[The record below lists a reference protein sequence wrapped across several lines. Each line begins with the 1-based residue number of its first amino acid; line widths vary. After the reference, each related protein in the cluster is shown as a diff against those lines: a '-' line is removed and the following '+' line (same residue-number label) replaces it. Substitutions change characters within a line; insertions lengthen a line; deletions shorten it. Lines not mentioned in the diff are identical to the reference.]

1 MEYLMITRDN
11 FIYITEADLRK
22 KKTTIE
28 DIIYDIRRV
37 LFEVVA
43 KNETEEFY
51 TDFWTP
57 ERGFSNG

>member
-1 MEYLMITRDN
+1 MTEYLMITRDSL
-11 FIYITEADLRK
+11 IHITEQDLRK

-28 DIIYDIRRV
+28 DAINDVRRI

-43 KNETEEFY
+43 KEETEEFY

-57 ERGFSNG
+57 ERGFC

>member
-11 FIYITEADLRK
+11 LIHVTDTDLLRK
-22 KKTTIE
+22 NTTIE
-28 DIIYDIRRV
+28 QAISDVRRV

-43 KNETEEFY
+43 KRTGSEFY

-57 ERGFSNG
+57 ERGFV